1 MRDSESGKI
10 AGISKFRIPSQER
23 SVRPIAHCLPH
34 LYTSEALSHKYL
46 WQFTLVVSSTF
57 NFIHFTL
64 NRIWR
69 QFNSIHFTLNRIL
82 LCVLEY
88 VSRIRLSNIS
98 HQVCREFV
106 GAHVWLLNASAWP
119 ELSDSVAKFSVCAIP
134 KITVILPR
142 PLVGWGSIRL
152 TRQFLRKGKDGLNP
166 YHEITG

>member
-1 MRDSESGKI
+1 MRDIESGKI

-23 SVRPIAHCLPH
+23 SVRPIVHCLPH
-34 LYTSEALSHKYL
+34 PHTSEALSHKYL

-64 NRIWR
+64 NRI
-69 QFNSIHFTLNRIL
+69 L

-88 VSRIRLSNIS
+88 VSRIGLSNIS

-134 KITVILPR
+134 KMTVILPR
-142 PLVGWGSIRL
+142 PLVGWGSIRW
-152 TRQFLRKGKDGLNP
+152 TRPFLRKGNDGLNP